1 MNKVFVA
8 IGLVASV
15 IASCPAGAATIENI
29 AGGIKVNRGSG
40 FSAQTGPADLAP
52 GDRIMVSKGGSAN
65 FLYADGCRMKLAQ
78 GVTTVPSASPCSFSA
93 QFNDGAADGTNPY
106 LLAGGT
112 VLLFGGGI
120 AAAFALSDNG
130 NGCTN
135 AVIPLSGGTGV
146 ICR

>member
-40 FSAQTGPADLAP
+40 FSAQTSPTDLAP
-52 GDRIMVSKGGSAN
+52 GDRIMVSKGGSAHL
-65 FLYADGCRMKLAQ
+65 LYADGCRMKLAQ
-78 GVTTVPSASPCSFSA
+78 GVTTVPAASPCSFSA
-93 QFNDGAADGTNPY
+93 QFNDGAVGDTNPY

-120 AAAFALSDNG
+120 AAAFALTGNG
-130 NGCTN
+130 NGCTS

-146 ICR
+146 ICQ